1 MPSRF
6 AACLNKER
14 KFINNQGI
22 CSRNTR
28 KRWRSSVWKFYQ
40 VKLCLFDLDLTME
53 PVKKFFVYKC
63 KLKNLSLALHYLV
76 VLFVNKLKTKFKNLF
91 YRMILN
97 TKRIHNSFWRS
108 FPTRAKQM
116 VSKVLFVGKKKRR
129 PRRHC
134 APKL

>member
-14 KFINNQGI
+14 KFTNNQGI

-40 VKLCLFDLDLTME
+40 VKLCLFDLNLSME

-76 VLFVNKLKTKFKNLF
+76 VLFLNKLKTKFKNLF

-116 VSKVLFVGKKKRR
+116 LSKVLFVGKKKRR
-129 PRRHC
+129 PRRHG